1 MSVDDWHNVLRVNL
15 SGAFY
20 MSKPALAHM
29 LERGSG
35 RIINISSV
43 VAETGNVGQANYAA
57 SKSGL
62 LGLTKSLAREGALAL
77 AKTDKLNGGIGRT
90 VNAVTPGLIETE

>member
-1 MSVDDWHNVLRVNL
+1 
-15 SGAFY
+15 

-62 LGLTKSLAREGALAL
+62 IGLTKSLAREGALAL
-77 AKTDKLNGGIGRT
+77 AKTDKLNGGIGLT